1 MIDSCL
7 NSFLHGVSV
16 VPIRRNSKWAKDE
29 LFVKAGVR
37 YNDEMT
43 PYIEEISNACSYDS
57 DCEQITFVKAQQTG
71 GTLGI
76 IVADIG
82 QTMHQNP
89 DNIIYGA
96 PSGSFALKFS
106 RLKIDQMIKNSYCL
120 QNIVSDAS
128 SRDGTNTTLAKQF
141 PGGTLYIVSAGSS
154 GDWRMIDART
164 VYLDEYDIHPDDL
177 NGEGSGKDIAD
188 GRTASKGDKAKIIL
202 VSTPVDA
209 IKSKIWPEYLLG
221 SQEHYYVPCPFCK
234 FKQVMKWENFVY
246 EKKDAD
252 SIKLKCINLE
262 CGKLIDEKY
271 KTWMMAKENGAEW
284 IAHNPNRQNKRHR
297 SFHLPAFYSPVNFI
311 SWRKICQKWFGATED
326 RMKMKAFKHLVEA
339 IPFQE
344 SEESETQVEE
354 LMARRYKFSAIVP
367 KEVLLLTAFCDV
379 QDNRLEVVTW
389 GWGLNDQS
397 WRIDK
402 EVFCAP
408 EGRKVDHPIVW
419 EQLEIYRK
427 KTFTHENGNEIA
439 ISAMGVDTGG
449 HFADQAYSFVK
460 GKYSERCFATKG
472 SSIHGAPLVSRPT
485 KSNKGKIPL
494 HLIGTDTAKRTIMAR
509 LRAKKAS
516 ENGYVHLRDDMTD
529 EEIKQLLSEKLL
541 PKRVKNAKGVF
552 ESVKIW
558 QKIRERNEEFDCF
571 FGSYVVMKM
580 IRPNFVALQEI
591 YSVENRENIPET
603 IESEYTEPEKS
614 DTIQENTE
622 NVVDNDENIINEAE
636 TNEEEE
642 TEPEEEQP
650 FDYTRQAVTQRK
662 NPRLIKE
669 RNRRRSSWWKR

>member
-1 MIDSCL
+1 MVDTCL
-7 NSFLHGVSV
+7 SSFYHGVSV

-177 NGEGSGKDIAD
+177 NGEGSGKDIAE

-202 VSTPVDA
+202 VSTPVESM
-209 IKSKIWPEYLLG
+209 KSKIWPEFLLG

-246 EKKDAD
+246 EKKNAD
-252 SIKLKCINLE
+252 SIKLKCVNLE

-271 KTWMMAKENGAEW
+271 KTWMMAKENGACW

-344 SEESETQVEE
+344 SEEAETQIEE
-354 LMARRYKFSAIVP
+354 LMARRYKFSAQVP

-379 QDNRLEVVTW
+379 QNNRLEVVTW

-402 EVFCAP
+402 EVFYAP

-427 KTFTHENGNEIA
+427 KTFIHETGAEIA
-439 ISAMGVDTGG
+439 ISAFGIDTGG
-449 HFADQAYSFVK
+449 GYGEEGHFSEQVYNFVK
-460 GKYSERCFATKG
+460 GKYAERCFATKG
-472 SSIHGAPLVSRPT
+472 SSVAGAPLVARPT

-494 HLIGTDTAKRTIMAR
+494 HLVGTDTVKRTIFGR
-509 LRAKKAS
+509 LRAKSKL
-516 ENGYVHLRDDMTD
+516 ENGYVHLREDMTD
-529 EEIKQLLSEKLL
+529 EECKQLLSEKYL
-541 PKRVKNAKGVF
+541 PIRTKNKKGVF
-552 ESVKIW
+552 ENTKRW
-558 QKIRERNEEFDCF
+558 QKIRERNEELDCF
-571 FGSYVVMKM
+571 GGSYVVMKM
-580 IRPNFVALQEI
+580 IRPNFVALQELYLI
-591 YSVENRENIPET
+591 ENQEIIINDKEMIDNNLSLP
-603 IESEYTEPEKS
+603 
-614 DTIQENTE
+614 ENTE
-622 NVVDNDENIINEAE
+622 NVVDNNENIINEAE

-642 TEPEEEQP
+642 EIDQH
-650 FDYTRQAVTQRK
+650 DYIQKARSERYRPPARK
-662 NPRLIKE
+662 FGGGGYF
-669 RNRRRSSWWKR
+669 RNRRR